1 MSSPLRFLGKKLPLN
16 LFGGMCCLVLLAS
29 CQKWE
34 DNPGKGDPRL
44 DRKYCNDPEAV
55 NYNRDFPGTADNSV
69 CYYPSDAF
77 SGQYSFIDSIYDQ
90 GNKLIKTENLTLTL
104 TALTHSKFKMEGL
117 CSGGGTVI
125 NFTSNR
131 QLHADADS
139 TVSSGQLFCRPL
151 DTLSGYIAQ
160 NPVDSNRIRFTIQ
173 VVSDTAINLHEG
185 MAYRL

>member
-1 MSSPLRFLGKKLPLN
+1 VLPGIAGLLRKV
-16 LFGGMCCLVLLAS
+16 GGQAGPS
-29 CQKWE
+29 
-34 DNPGKGDPRL
+34 DPRL

-77 SGQYSFIDSIYDQ
+77 SGQYSFVDSIYDQ
-90 GNKLIKTENLTLTL
+90 GEKLIKEESLTLVITRV
-104 TALTHSKFKMEGL
+104 TNSKFKMEGL
-117 CSGGGTVI
+117 CGAGGTII

-131 QLHADADS
+131 QLHADAD
-139 TVSSGQLFCRPL
+139 TIVTGGQILCRPK

-173 VVSDTAINLHEG
+173 VVSDTAINLHQG